1 MYVKLEN
8 MRQLL
13 ILFVTLLILSCT
25 NKIGN
30 LDNFQLLPV
39 VQEFKFNNGFSNLNY
54 KNLKFAFSHNNN
66 DLPVRFDYTKHIEK
80 NIKDESNLFYSIE
93 PNSGLNNEGYKLN
106 ILKDKITIVA
116 NDEPGLFYAFVTLN
130 QILEDSEQ
138 SQKSLPLVT
147 INDYPK
153 LKFRPIHIDVK
164 HHLEKKSYYFDLIDE
179 LAKLKINGIIV
190 EFEDKLKY
198 NSRKEV
204 GSSDAMSIDW
214 WGRLSDYAIE
224 RNIAISPLVQGLG
237 HASYILKHEKNKF
250 LRDKPESDWA
260 FNPLLKETYDLQF
273 DLYRDAIKATPHGKY
288 LHVGGDEVH
297 LTERNGKSELE
308 LNLIWLNR
316 VSEFAKE
323 NNRIPIFWDDM
334 PLKHAGLYRP
344 MFNSEM
350 SVEEVDEIWAE
361 NENNLLKFVDKFPKN
376 AIYMRWNYQKSETY
390 GNQKVMEWY
399 TNNDLKVMGATAG
412 QTRWTLMPQNQ
423 SNIPQ
428 IKSFALSSIEKK
440 LDGLLLTLWDDDS
453 PHFELYKRG
462 ITAFSNYTWSG
473 KNKSI
478 EEFKQMFRHRMYGKK
493 FYDDKFGFID
503 KLEGPVG
510 KWLNMLLKDNVRR
523 AEIAKSSNSEELFIM
538 ELPNMRNPGNWS
550 TKNSERIQRAKSSL
564 RTSKE
569 VERILKEMFDSNP
582 KNIYSLKIYNQVNE
596 LVKFSSQCILALEK
610 LDKFSIENDQNLA
623 DRKKILNE
631 VLKLDENFKIMR
643 KQFESMYS
651 QTRILEKPNDY
662 ILDQDHHNHPANQ
675 SKNFDWQFFSEIF
688 FLEKLK
694 KKYIMI

>member
-1 MYVKLEN
+1 
-8 MRQLL
+8 MRKSFL
-13 ILFVTLLILSCT
+13 LFVTLLTLSCT

-54 KNLKFAFSHNNN
+54 KNLKFAFSPYNN

-93 PNSGLNNEGYKLN
+93 PNSGLNKEGYKLN

-138 SQKSLPLVT
+138 SKISLPLVT

-153 LKFRPIHIDVK
+153 LRFRPIHIDIK

-204 GSSDAMSIDW
+204 GSSDALSIEW

-361 NENNLLKFVDKFPKN
+361 NENNLLKFINKFPKN

-523 AEIAKSSNSEELFIM
+523 AEIAKSSNPEELFIM

-550 TKNSERIQRAKSSL
+550 TKNSERIERAKSSL

-569 VERILKEMFDSNP
+569 VERILKEMLESNP

-596 LVKFSSQCILALEK
+596 LVKFSSHCILALEK
-610 LDKFSIENDQNLA
+610 LDKFSIENDQNLD

-651 QTRILEKPNDY
+651 QTRILEKPKDY